1 MMEPEGRGM
10 AEIQRYLQERKILV
24 DDALGRCLPGED
36 HYPPVIF
43 QAMRYSLFAG
53 GKRVRPILAIAAA
66 EAVGAAAEDVMPLAC
81 ALECIHTYS
90 LIHDDL
96 PALDNDDYRRG
107 RLTNHKVYGEADA
120 ILAGD
125 GLLTFAFELL
135 SGAQYWLHY
144 RPERI
149 LPVVHDLAYAIGG
162 FGMIGGQVV
171 DLQMEGQE
179 VDLATLQYI
188 HAHKTGAL
196 LRTSVR
202 SGAILGGGTP
212 TEVEALTAY
221 GTHIGLAFQIM
232 DDILDVRGDEQL
244 MGKALRKDE
253 ERQKATYPRLVG
265 LAESETRAQATVTA
279 AIAAL
284 EALGARGELLRDL
297 AWFIINRDS

>member
-1 MMEPEGRGM
+1 MV
-10 AEIQRYLQERKILV
+10 EIQRYLQERKTLV
-24 DDALGRCLPGED
+24 DEALGRYLPGEE
-36 HYPPVIF
+36 HYPSIIF

-66 EAVGAAAEDVMPLAC
+66 EAVGATAEEVMPLAC

-107 RLTNHKVYGEADA
+107 RLTNHKVFGEADA

-135 SGAQYWLHY
+135 SNAQHWPHY

-149 LPVVHDLAYAIGG
+149 LPVVYDIAYAIGG

-171 DLQMEGQE
+171 DLQMEGQV
-179 VDLATLQYI
+179 VDLTTLQYI

-202 SGAILGGGTP
+202 SGAVLAGGTP
-212 TEVEALTAY
+212 AEVEALTEY
-221 GTHIGLAFQIM
+221 GRHIGLAFQIM

-253 ERQKATYPRLVG
+253 ERHKATYPRLVG
-265 LAESETRAQATVTA
+265 LAESERRAQAAVTA
-279 AIAAL
+279 GIAVL
-284 EALGARGELLRDL
+284 DLFGTRGRLLREL
-297 AWFIINRDS
+297 AQFIITRDS

>member
-1 MMEPEGRGM
+1 MVDIR
-10 AEIQRYLQERKILV
+10 RYLQEQRALV
-24 DDALGRCLPGED
+24 DDALARYLPGEEN
-36 HYPPVIF
+36 YPQAIF
-43 QAMRYSLFAG
+43 QAMRYSVFAG

-66 EAVGAAAEDVMPLAC
+66 EAVGGTAADVLPLAC

-107 RLTNHKVYGEADA
+107 RLTNHKVFGEANA

-125 GLLTFAFELL
+125 ALLTFAFELM
-135 SGAQYWLHY
+135 GDAQHWQQFVPA
-144 RPERI
+144 R
-149 LPVVHDLAYAIGG
+149 VVQVMREVAYAIGT

-171 DLQMEGQE
+171 DLEMEGR
-179 VDLATLQYI
+179 DLDLPALQYI

-196 LRTSVR
+196 IRVSVR
-202 SGAILGGGTP
+202 SGAILGGGSP
-212 TEVEALTAY
+212 AAVEALTHY

-253 ERQKATYPRLVG
+253 ERRKATYPRLVG
-265 LAESETRAQATVTA
+265 LAESEVRAQAAVTA
-279 AIAAL
+279 GTAAL
-284 EALGARGELLRDL
+284 DPIGERGVVLRHL
-297 AWFIINRDS
+297 AQFIIARES

>member
-1 MMEPEGRGM
+1 MVDLV
-10 AEIQRYLQERKILV
+10 RYLQEQKALV
-24 DDALGRCLPGED
+24 DEALARYLPGEE
-36 HYPPVIF
+36 HYPPAIF
-43 QAMRYSLFAG
+43 QAMRYSVFAG
-53 GKRVRPILAIAAA
+53 GKRVRPILAISAA
-66 EAVGAAAEDVMPLAC
+66 ETVGGTAADVLPLAC

-107 RLTNHKVYGEADA
+107 RLTSHKVFGEANA

-135 SGAQYWLHY
+135 SDARHWPHF

-149 LPVVHDLAYAIGG
+149 LPVVYDIAYAIGG

-179 VDLATLQYI
+179 VDLSTLQYI

-202 SGAILGGGTP
+202 SGALLGGGTP
-212 TEVEALTAY
+212 AEVEALTEY
-221 GTHIGLAFQIM
+221 GRHVGLAFQIM

-253 ERQKATYPRLVG
+253 ERRKATYPRLVG
-265 LAESETRAQATVTA
+265 LAESEMRAQAAVTA
-279 AIAAL
+279 GIAVLAP
-284 EALGARGELLRDL
+284 LGAR
-297 AWFIINRDS
+297 

>member
-1 MMEPEGRGM
+1 MMGV
-10 AEIQRYLQERKILV
+10 QRYLQGQKALV
-24 DDALGRCLPGED
+24 DEALARYLPAEEND
-36 HYPPVIF
+36 PRAIF
-43 QAMRYSLFAG
+43 QAMRYSVFAG

-66 EAVGAAAEDVMPLAC
+66 ETVGGTAADVLPLAC

-107 RLTNHKVYGEADA
+107 RLTNHKVFGEANA

-125 GLLTFAFELL
+125 ALLTFAFELM
-135 SGAQYWLHY
+135 SDARRWQQFV
-144 RPERI
+144 
-149 LPVVHDLAYAIGG
+149 PVRVVQVIREVAYAIGT
-162 FGMIGGQVV
+162 FGMIGGQVE
-171 DLQMEGQE
+171 DLQMEGQD
-179 VDLATLQYI
+179 VDLPTLQQI

-202 SGAILGGGTP
+202 SGAILGGGSP
-212 TEVEALTAY
+212 TEVEALTRY

-253 ERQKATYPRLVG
+253 TRQKATYPRLVG
-265 LAESETRAQATVTA
+265 LGEAEVRAQAAVNA
-279 AIAAL
+279 GLAAL
-284 EALGARGELLRDL
+284 EPFGERAEALRSL
-297 AWFIINRDS
+297 ALFIIARES

>member
-1 MMEPEGRGM
+1 MVDIR
-10 AEIQRYLQERKILV
+10 RYLQEQRALV
-24 DDALGRCLPGED
+24 DDALARYLPGEE
-36 HYPPVIF
+36 HYPQAIF
-43 QAMRYSLFAG
+43 QAMRYSVFAG

-66 EAVGAAAEDVMPLAC
+66 EAVGGTAADVLPLAC

-107 RLTNHKVYGEADA
+107 RLTNHKVFGEANA

-125 GLLTFAFELL
+125 ALLTFAFELM
-135 SGAQYWLHY
+135 GDAQHWQQFVPA
-144 RPERI
+144 R
-149 LPVVHDLAYAIGG
+149 VVQVMREVAYAIGT

-171 DLQMEGQE
+171 DLEMEGR
-179 VDLATLQYI
+179 DLDLPALQYI

-196 LRTSVR
+196 IRVSVR
-202 SGAILGGGTP
+202 SGAILGGGSP
-212 TEVEALTAY
+212 AAVEALTHY

-253 ERQKATYPRLVG
+253 ERRKATYPRLVG
-265 LAESETRAQATVTA
+265 LAESEVRAQAAVTA
-279 AIAAL
+279 GTTAL
-284 EALGARGELLRDL
+284 DSIGERGAVLRHL
-297 AWFIINRDS
+297 AQFIIARES

>member
-1 MMEPEGRGM
+1 MGM
-10 AEIQRYLQERKILV
+10 AEIQRYLQERKALV
-24 DDALGRCLPGED
+24 DEALGRYLPDEA

-66 EAVGAAAEDVMPLAC
+66 EVVGATAEEVMPLAC

-107 RLTNHKVYGEADA
+107 RLTNHKVFGEANA

-135 SGAQYWLHY
+135 SDARQWPHY

-149 LPVVHDLAYAIGG
+149 LPVVYDIAHAIGG

-179 VDLATLQYI
+179 VDLSTLQYI

-196 LRTSVR
+196 LRASVR
-202 SGAILGGGTP
+202 SGALLGGGTP
-212 TEVEALTAY
+212 AEVDALTEY
-221 GTHIGLAFQIM
+221 GRHIGLAFQIM

-244 MGKALRKDE
+244 MGKALRKDA
-253 ERQKATYPRLVG
+253 ERRKATYPRLVG
-265 LAESETRAQATVTA
+265 LADSERQAQAAVTA

-284 EALGARGELLRDL
+284 APLGARAALLGEL
-297 AWFIINRDS
+297 AHFIISRDS